1 MLLVQVHEFRTYTKY
16 VLEILRKCGKSIETK
31 SQKVWWLIL
40 LFVKVTGGKMVE
52 SFLVPHHPKKE

>member
-31 SQKVWWLIL
+31 SQKVLVAHSSVCKSYRRKNGGE
-40 LFVKVTGGKMVE
+40 LFSTPP
-52 SFLVPHHPKKE
+52 S